1 MKLIA
6 RIALILLSTG
16 LFLVPD
22 GYCQSKSSTV
32 KNTHR
37 PDRTNRSNHTTD
49 HTAAYVNAI
58 SEYIKDVYVNG
69 VVRPDTLFIGKNVD
83 MPNIKLPNSIEGITT
98 VLITSE
104 AAQNKL
110 SYRKS
115 LVYLN
120 VVGWPERD
128 KSEFIIVR
136 FNEFKPQHNCTIHF
150 KRNIK
155 TRQMELESL
164 KFDYPNGQKT
174 K

>member
-16 LFLVPD
+16 IFLLPD
-22 GYCQSKSSTV
+22 GYCQSKSSTA
-32 KNTHR
+32 KTAHR
-37 PDRTNRSNHTTD
+37 SDRTNRSNHTTD

-58 SEYIKDVYVNG
+58 SEYIKAVYVNG
-69 VVRPDTLFIGKNVD
+69 VARPDTLFIGKNVD

-115 LVYLN
+115 LEYLN

-150 KRNIK
+150 KRNAK
-155 TRQMELESL
+155 TRQMELEGL
-164 KFDYPNGQKT
+164 TFQYIYGQKI